1 MPEIDEKGNKKKSFS
16 IISIVIFM
24 AALVLPSILWLF
36 VHLAGKEAVA
46 VLDYDLGE
54 NRNKASFPDTFSS
67 SFMGE
72 IEEYYN
78 DRLPFRSVIISA
90 NRKLTSMI
98 ERPYDRMVEK
108 GDDLPPRVHND
119 ATIEGRE
126 KWLFFA
132 KENSLEDYLGSN
144 ILSIEQMESYL
155 TGMKE
160 LQEVCET
167 RGKQVF
173 FMIPPNKEQVY
184 SEFMPSYTIEDPYKK
199 AQRLVDYIQENSDIK
214 IIYPMKELKAAKDK
228 WQLYL
233 KTDTH
238 WNSAGAFIGVQAL
251 YALMG
256 LPTTELESL
265 TVLEEPVYNGD
276 LLTMGNLDWEDYVG
290 DKTYTVYYRLDVE
303 VTEELGNGTGAG
315 ADIYSTTASSANPCN
330 FVMLGDS
337 FRINMGPYLSKDFDR
352 CTLINIFNAGEA
364 DARNA
369 VENADIIVV
378 ELVERNSINFPNI
391 MSAVCEILE
400 Q

>member
-1 MPEIDEKGNKKKSFS
+1 MPEIEENKKKSFS

-24 AALVLPSILWLF
+24 AVLVLPSILWLF
-36 VHLAGKEAVA
+36 VHLVGKEAA
-46 VLDYDLGE
+46 AALDYDLGE
-54 NRNKASFPDTFSS
+54 NRNKASLPKSFSS

-72 IEEYYN
+72 MEAYYN
-78 DRLPFRSVIISA
+78 DRLPFRSVIISV
-90 NRKLTSMI
+90 NRKLTSLI
-98 ERPYDRMVEK
+98 EKPYDKIVQTK
-108 GDDLPPRVHND
+108 DYLPPKVHND

-144 ILSIEQMESYL
+144 ILSDEQMESYL
-155 TGMKE
+155 TGMEE
-160 LQEVCET
+160 LQAVCELQ
-167 RGKQVF
+167 GKKVF
-173 FMIPPNKEQVY
+173 FIIPPNKEQVY

-199 AQRLVDYIQENSDIK
+199 AQRLVDYIQENSDID
-214 IIYPMKELKAAKDK
+214 IIYPIKELKAAKDQ

-251 YALMG
+251 YTLMG
-256 LPTTELESL
+256 LSTTELESL
-265 TVLEEPVYNGD
+265 TILEEPVYNGD
-276 LLTMGNLDWEDYVG
+276 LLGMGNLNWEDYAG

-303 VTEELGNGTGAG
+303 VTEELGNGIGAG
-315 ADIYSTTASSANPCN
+315 ADIYSTTASSGNPCN

-352 CTLINIFNAGEA
+352 CTLVNIFHMGEP
-364 DARNA
+364 DAKDA
-369 VENADIIVV
+369 IKNADMIVV

-391 MSAVCEILE
+391 MSAICEILG

>member
-1 MPEIDEKGNKKKSFS
+1 MPEIEENKKKSFS

-24 AALVLPSILWLF
+24 AVLVLPSILWLF
-36 VHLAGKEAVA
+36 VHLAGKEAA
-46 VLDYDLGE
+46 AALDYDLGE
-54 NRNKASFPDTFSS
+54 NRNKASLPESFSS

-72 IEEYYN
+72 MEAYYN
-78 DRLPFRSVIISA
+78 DRLPFRSVIISV
-90 NRKLTSMI
+90 NRKLTSLI
-98 ERPYDRMVEK
+98 EKPFDKIVQTKDY
-108 GDDLPPRVHND
+108 LPPKVHND

-144 ILSIEQMESYL
+144 ILSDEQMESYL
-155 TGMKE
+155 TGMEE
-160 LQEVCET
+160 LQAVCELQ
-167 RGKQVF
+167 GKKVF
-173 FMIPPNKEQVY
+173 FIIPPNKEQVY

-199 AQRLVDYIQENSDIK
+199 AQRLVDYIQENSDID
-214 IIYPMKELKAAKDK
+214 IIYPIKELKAAKDQ

-251 YALMG
+251 YTLMG

-265 TVLEEPVYNGD
+265 TILEEPVYNGD
-276 LLTMGNLDWEDYVG
+276 LLGMGNLNWEDYAG

-303 VTEELGNGTGAG
+303 VTEELGNGIGAG
-315 ADIYSTTASSANPCN
+315 ADIYSTTASSGNPCN

-352 CTLINIFNAGEA
+352 CTLVNIFHMGEP
-364 DARNA
+364 DAEDA
-369 VENADIIVV
+369 IKNADMIVV

-391 MSAVCEILE
+391 MSAICEILE